1 MKSAPKARGGPEHTK
16 EATKQVATRNER
28 LEDTQQVGK
37 PSNDLEVLKDVSDKQ
52 SGVINSPYQ
61 AIRAPTNTPNV
72 DHRECTIVH
81 DNGDIEMEDISTRNR
96 RGKVEKGR
104 SVDLPEIVDQNKLCT
119 GEQPPKEYSRN
130 VAVQRTELA
139 AATNPRDVL
148 NKILGTKVELTM
160 GEILGNLWE
169 LTQVL
174 ADQI

>member
-1 MKSAPKARGGPEHTK
+1 
-16 EATKQVATRNER
+16 
-28 LEDTQQVGK
+28 
-37 PSNDLEVLKDVSDKQ
+37 
-52 SGVINSPYQ
+52 
-61 AIRAPTNTPNV
+61 
-72 DHRECTIVH
+72 
-81 DNGDIEMEDISTRNR
+81 MEDISTRNR
-96 RGKVEKGR
+96 RGKDEKGR
-104 SVDLPEIVDQNKLCT
+104 SVDLSKIVDRNTLCA
-119 GEQPPKEYSRN
+119 GEQPSKEYSRN